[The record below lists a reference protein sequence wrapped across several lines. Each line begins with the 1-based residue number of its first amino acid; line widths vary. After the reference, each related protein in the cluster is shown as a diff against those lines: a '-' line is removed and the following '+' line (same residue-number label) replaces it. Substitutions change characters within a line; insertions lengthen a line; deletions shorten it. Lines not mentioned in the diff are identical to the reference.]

1 MKSLILTLALILSPV
16 ATMASDI
23 ASVNFKAIKD
33 DLREYY
39 FSKPENAEIKASF
52 LSASADEK
60 KRMEDMQAALTEGK
74 GSVDIK
80 KMMPKGGGQ
89 ERFQL
94 ERKIDADLKKEL
106 YLIVTKLGLKYELI
120 YDSSDTDAVIYAKSQ
135 VDDITTTV
143 KQAIIELGRAK

>member
-1 MKSLILTLALILSPV
+1 MKSLILIIAFILSSV
-16 ATMASDI
+16 AAVAADI

-52 LSASADEK
+52 LSATEDEK
-60 KRMEDMQAALTEGK
+60 KRMEDVQAAMTEGK
-74 GSVDIK
+74 GSVDLK
-80 KMMPKGGGQ
+80 KMMPKRGGV
-89 ERFQL
+89 ERYQL

-106 YLIVTKLGLKYELI
+106 YLIVTSLGLKYELI
-120 YDSSDTDAVIYAKSQ
+120 YDASDSETIIYAKSQ
-135 VDDITTTV
+135 VDDITTIV

>member
-1 MKSLILTLALILSPV
+1 MKSLILIIAFALSSI
-16 ATMASDI
+16 AAIAADI

-52 LSASADEK
+52 LSASQDEK
-60 KRMEDMQAALTEGK
+60 KRLEEMQAAMIEGK
-74 GSVDIK
+74 GAVDIK
-80 KMMPKGGGQ
+80 KMISKGGGQ
-89 ERFQL
+89 ERYQL
-94 ERKIDADLKKEL
+94 ERKIDADLKKEI
-106 YLIVTKLGLKYELI
+106 YLIVTGLGLKYELI

-143 KQAIIELGRAK
+143 RQAIIDLSRAK